1 MSKSGRAKFEAIP
14 FSTSGFPL
22 PTFLFPLNFQ
32 ANLLFGFEIQL
43 EMTNFAQNLTS
54 DMGGI
59 IIKTP
64 EQIEGIRKSSQLA
77 GQTLDYAE
85 QFVKAGVSTGFIDDK
100 IEEFILSH
108 GAIPATK
115 GYNGYPKSSCIS
127 LNEVV
132 CHGIPS
138 ENTILKEGDIL
149 NIDITTILD
158 GYYGDTSRMFT
169 VGQIVPDAEKLIRV
183 TKHCL
188 DLGIR
193 QVMPGNYF
201 GNIGFVISRYARA
214 QNLSVV
220 YEFCGHGVGVNF
232 HEEPQVDHTSRRNSG
247 PRMKPGMTFTI
258 EPMINQGKA
267 STRVD
272 KNDGWTARTVD
283 NRLSAQFEHTVL
295 VTETGCEVLTDVHG
309 EYPLT

>member
-1 MSKSGRAKFEAIP
+1 
-14 FSTSGFPL
+14 
-22 PTFLFPLNFQ
+22 
-32 ANLLFGFEIQL
+32 
-43 EMTNFAQNLTS
+43 
-54 DMGGI
+54 MGAI

-64 EQIEGIRKSSQLA
+64 EQIEGIRKSSRLA
-77 GQTLDYAE
+77 AQTLDFAG

-100 IEEFILSH
+100 IEEFMVSH

-138 ENTILKEGDIL
+138 EKTILKEGDIL
-149 NIDITTILD
+149 NIDVTTILD

-169 VGQIVPDAEKLIRV
+169 VGTVSPTAEKLIEA

-188 DLGIR
+188 DLGIQ

-201 GNIGFVISRYARA
+201 GNIGFVINRYARA
-214 QNLSVV
+214 KGFSVV

-232 HEEPQVDHTSRRNSG
+232 HEEPQVDHTSRRNTG

-258 EPMINQGKA
+258 EPMINEGKA

-283 NRLSAQFEHTVL
+283 NRLSAQFEHTLL
-295 VTETGCEVLTDVHG
+295 VTETGCEVLTDVHN
-309 EYPLT
+309 EYPVT